1 MLKIENI
8 DKLLAINS
16 QNAEVMKIETEATH
30 YRLIFKHDHLNS
42 EMVFFIDRDQFDR
55 NKYRGTLWVD
65 GGGPFRYDIEIGSF
79 IDPFRFL
86 KFLDDMTYDWDVSTN
101 K

>member
-1 MLKIENI
+1 MLTIKNFDKI
-8 DKLLAINS
+8 LAINS
-16 QNAEVMKIETEATH
+16 QNAEVMKIETEPSH
-30 YRLIFKHDHLNS
+30 FRLIFKHDHLNS
-42 EMVFFIDRDQFDR
+42 EMVFFIDREQFDT

-65 GGGPFRYDIEIGSF
+65 GGGPHRYDIEINSF

-86 KFLDDMTYDWDVSTN
+86 KFLDDMAYDWDVCTN